1 MEKYRSISKK
11 ITMEIIYQVCAACSF
26 FEIVFLWERQTYKSS
41 SYSDW
46 AFCHFWFRFQL
57 WVSESEGG
65 DGCRVCFST
74 FCLLQPE
81 KYNINLKIRNLLLL
95 FISWRNAV
103 ACIVFHDVI
112 DILSIW
118 TVLGV
123 FVEEK
128 HVCIA
133 KMSACVQMMM
143 NFTNQ
148 CNYFRHTVF
157 RIHYIMAVLVFL
169 KSLSLMFHS
178 INFHFIEVK
187 GEHIEAWAI
196 LYYITHLWVNSTFA
210 LCGHN

>member
-1 MEKYRSISKK
+1 M
-11 ITMEIIYQVCAACSF
+11 
-26 FEIVFLWERQTYKSS
+26 
-41 SYSDW
+41 
-46 AFCHFWFRFQL
+46 
-57 WVSESEGG
+57 
-65 DGCRVCFST
+65 
-74 FCLLQPE
+74 
-81 KYNINLKIRNLLLL
+81 RNLL
-95 FISWRNAV
+95 FISWWNAV
-103 ACIVFHDVI
+103 ACIVFYDVI

-133 KMSACVQMMM
+133 KMSANVQMTT
-143 NFTNQ
+143 NFTDH
-148 CNYFRHTVF
+148 CDYFRHTVF

-196 LYYITHLWVNSTFA
+196 LYYITHL
-210 LCGHN
+210 